1 MSAQTSSTAPAPG
14 RPPAPASSAGAL
26 SKAQGTT
33 LLWSMFA
40 GFTTLYIAYSGL
52 LGVLLPIQVEQI
64 APDSKEA
71 SLATVTMVSSIVTLF
86 IQPVVGAMSDRTR
99 GRFGRRTPWMALGAV
114 GSVLA
119 LVALGQAGSL
129 LWLTLLWVAAQVLL
143 NVIQA
148 PLTAIMADRVSPERF
163 GVYSAAVGI
172 GSQVG
177 ATIGVLVATSF
188 ASRFSTGYAVFAA
201 LVLVVTLAFVLLNKD
216 RQSTAPV
223 EPFSWGAFVKGF
235 WISPRKHPDFAWAF
249 LARVVFILGYWG
261 IFAYQRY
268 ALTDYVGLKGD
279 DVNHVQTVMA
289 LLTMAGTLVASIP
302 AGRISD
308 RTGRR
313 KIFVMGSSVV
323 LAVACAVP
331 LISPTATGMYVYA
344 VLAGVGFGTYMS
356 LDMALMTEVL
366 PSGGDAGKDLGIL
379 NIATNVPQAL
389 GPMVGAWIIGAF
401 SDGAD
406 KVPGYHVLFG
416 YAIVVVLLG
425 AVAIKPIKSVK

>member
-1 MSAQTSSTAPAPG
+1 MSAQSSPTAPAP
-14 RPPAPASSAGAL
+14 RPPASAPSAPDL
-26 SKAQGTT
+26 SAAQSTT

-64 APDSKEA
+64 APDTKEA

-86 IQPVVGAMSDRTR
+86 VQPIVGAMSDRTR
-99 GRFGRRTPWMALGAV
+99 SRFGRRSPWMALGAV
-114 GSVLA
+114 ASVIA
-119 LVALGQAGSL
+119 LVALRQASSL
-129 LWLTLLWVAAQVLL
+129 LWLTVLWVAAQVLL
-143 NVIQA
+143 NMVQA
-148 PLTAIMADRVSPERF
+148 PLTAIMADRVAPERF
-163 GVYSAAVGI
+163 GVCSAAVGI

-177 ATIGVLVATSF
+177 ATFGVLIATSF
-188 ASRFSTGYAVFAA
+188 ATRFSTGYAVIAA
-201 LVLVVTLAFVLLNKD
+201 LVLVVTLAFLLVNKD

-223 EPFSWGAFVKGF
+223 EPFSWSGFLKGF
-235 WISPRKHPDFAWAF
+235 WISPRRHPDFAWAF

-261 IFAYQRY
+261 IFSYQRY

-289 LLTMAGTLVASIP
+289 LLTMAGALVASIP

-313 KIFVMGSSVV
+313 KVFVMASSVV
-323 LAVACAVP
+323 LAAGCAVP
-331 LISPTATGMYVYA
+331 LISPTAGGMYAYA
-344 VLAGVGFGTYMS
+344 VLAGIGFGTYMS

-366 PSGGDAGKDLGIL
+366 PSGSDAGKDLGIL

-401 SDGAD
+401 SEGAN
-406 KVPGYHVLFG
+406 KVPGYHVLFV

-425 AVAIKPIKSVK
+425 AVAVRPIKSVK